1 MARFVLVL
9 PLEPLVVNDTFTV
22 AQWPLHL
29 TLVEPF
35 ETDVEVDALNAALTS
50 VAAGA
55 KPIPAD
61 VVEDAMFGPRK
72 NILVSLVRDD
82 GDALPALRAVAMAAL
97 RERAVDLGHS
107 RTDYRPH
114 ITAKQ
119 HGRVREG
126 DRLVLDS
133 LALVRL
139 RPPET
144 SHHGRI
150 VGSWPLGGTGGTGGT
165 GGARGARGTAAAGAS
180 APETDAKRP
189 PT

>member
-9 PLEPLVVNDTFTV
+9 PLEPLVVNDEFTV

-35 ETDVEVDALNAALTS
+35 ETDVEVETLNAALAP

-55 KPIPAD
+55 QAIPVD
-61 VVEDAMFGPRK
+61 IGEDAMFGPRK

-82 GDALPALRAVAMAAL
+82 GRALLALRAVSAAAL
-97 RERAVDLGHS
+97 RDRAVDLGHI
-107 RTDYRPH
+107 REDYRPH

-119 HGRVREG
+119 HGRVRQG
-126 DRLVLDS
+126 DRLTLDT

-150 VGSWPLGGTGGTGGT
+150 VGSWRLGGSS
-165 GGARGARGTAAAGAS
+165 APDAAG
-180 APETDAKRP
+180 
-189 PT
+189 

>member
-9 PLEPLVVNDTFTV
+9 PLHPLVVDGAFTV

-35 ETDVEVDALNAALTS
+35 ETDVEVDALNAALAP

-55 KPIPAD
+55 RPIPAE
-61 VVEDAMFGPRK
+61 VGEDAMFGPRK
-72 NILVSLVRDD
+72 NILVSLVRTD
-82 GDALPALRAVAMAAL
+82 GDALPALRAAAMAAL
-97 RERAVDLGHS
+97 RERAVDLGHT

-114 ITAKQ
+114 VTAKQ
-119 HGRVREG
+119 HGRVHEG

-133 LALVRL
+133 VALVRL

-150 VGSWPLGGTGGTGGT
+150 VGSWRLGGADASAG
-165 GGARGARGTAAAGAS
+165 AGAS
-180 APETDAKRP
+180 DETGAKRP
-189 PT
+189 AT

>member
-1 MARFVLVL
+1 MARFVVVL
-9 PLEPLVVNDTFTV
+9 PLTPLVVGDTFTV

-35 ETDVEVDALNAALTS
+35 ETAVESDELNSALAP

-55 KPIPAD
+55 APIPT
-61 VVEDAMFGPRK
+61 VVGEDAMFGPRR
-72 NILVSLVRDD
+72 NILVSLVHDDD
-82 GDALPALRAVAMAAL
+82 GALLALRQASMAAL
-97 RERAVDLGHS
+97 RERGVDLGHTRS
-107 RTDYRPH
+107 DYRPH
-114 ITAKQ
+114 VTAKQ
-119 HGRVREG
+119 HGRVHEG

-150 VGSWPLGGTGGTGGT
+150 VGSWALG
-165 GGARGARGTAAAGAS
+165 AAHRRGA
-180 APETDAKRP
+180 
-189 PT
+189 